1 MNPGADSSTPA
12 PDLAARTPSRD
23 PFALYGAALR
33 HQPLRSGLG
42 LFIEYAMF
50 ASAVFLALALFLTRV
65 PLRLIDRSFGL
76 RLRERFIDGIA
87 RISPG

>member
-1 MNPGADSSTPA
+1 MNPGADSIPPVPTSA
-12 PDLAARTPSRD
+12 ERSVSRE
-23 PFALYGAALR
+23 PFALYAAALR
-33 HQPLRSGLG
+33 QSPVRNGFG

-65 PLRLIDRSFGL
+65 PLRLIDRSLGL
-76 RLRERFIDGIA
+76 RLRERFIDGLA

>member
-1 MNPGADSSTPA
+1 MNPGADSSPPA
-12 PDLAARTPSRD
+12 LAERTESRD

-33 HQPLRSGLG
+33 ETPVRSGFG
-42 LFIEYAMF
+42 LVVEYAMF
-50 ASAVFLALALFLTRV
+50 ASAVFLALLLFLTRV

-76 RLRERFIDGIA
+76 RLRERFIDGLA